1 VAGDDNGNANKDN
14 AESNKMGEETMV
26 MRESKNVLNEIEND
40 TMPDM
45 LADILGFDDP
55 RKTNRMTVREV
66 SNKEDTPIDDILLS
80 MMQD

>member
-1 VAGDDNGNANKDN
+1 MKDN
-14 AESNKMGEETMV
+14 AESNKMAEETRV
-26 MRESKNVLNEIEND
+26 IRESQNVLNEIENE

-66 SNKEDTPIDDILLS
+66 SNKEDTPIDDILSS

>member
-1 VAGDDNGNANKDN
+1 VPGDEQGNPMKDN
-14 AESNKMGEETMV
+14 AESNKMAEETRV
-26 MRESKNVLNEIEND
+26 IRESQNVLNEIENE

-66 SNKEDTPIDDILLS
+66 SNKEDTPIDDILSS

>member
-1 VAGDDNGNANKDN
+1 VAGDDQGNAMKDN
-14 AESNKMGEETMV
+14 AESNKMGEDTMV
-26 MRESKNVLNEIEND
+26 MRESQNVLNEIEND

-66 SNKEDTPIDDILLS
+66 SQKEDTPIDDILVS